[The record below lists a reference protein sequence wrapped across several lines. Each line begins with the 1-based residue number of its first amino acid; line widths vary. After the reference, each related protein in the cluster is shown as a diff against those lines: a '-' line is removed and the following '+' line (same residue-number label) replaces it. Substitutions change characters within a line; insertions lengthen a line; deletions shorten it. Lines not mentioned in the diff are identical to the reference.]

1 MGRKTLLAAGLV
13 VGVALVTPAGAA
25 QPKPSSQ
32 KFSFKDPTADPT
44 ATAVTGPRCDGMLFP
59 NEAGLKFT
67 APAAGKLKVSLTATG
82 DWGLEVLDAKGRLLG
97 SSDGDTPEDQEAV
110 SVKLKAAGTYT
121 ILPCN
126 FGGLPD
132 ATGVIDYKP

>member
-1 MGRKTLLAAGLV
+1 MTRATLISATLVACAAAAAPA
-13 VGVALVTPAGAA
+13 VAAP
-25 QPKPSSQ
+25 PKPVTQ
-32 KFSFKDPTADPT
+32 KFSFNDPTADPT

-59 NEAGLKFT
+59 NEPGLKFT
-67 APAAGKLKVSLTATG
+67 APAAGRLKVSLTATG

-97 SSDGDTPEDQEAV
+97 SSDGDTPEDQEAIT
-110 SVKLKAAGTYT
+110 VKLKAAGTYT